1 MAVAGIILFV
11 FLAFLML
18 GMPIAFALGLAAV
31 TGFYWTGGVESFVQL
46 PVVAYQMVDNIGLL
60 PVPLFILMG
69 TILLHGKIGNDFFN
83 LAASFVGHRRAGLA
97 MSTIVACAF
106 FGAISAS
113 SLATA
118 ATIGSLSV
126 PSMLRQGYPKSL
138 VFGPVAAGG
147 TLGILIPPSGVMI
160 LYGAA
165 TGVSVGDLFIAG
177 FLPGIILTT
186 MLCCMALAV
195 TRGSRV
201 TPLPRQTWPERL
213 DAIRQSFWGLLLPVI
228 VLGGLYV
235 GFFTPSEAGAVG
247 VVLGLVVSLFLK
259 RTLSFSELP
268 RVLIEGTK
276 TSGFI
281 FTIIIAAGLFNHL
294 MSELLIIQKLTEF
307 VVSWNAGP
315 TVVLILISALLF
327 VLGMFF
333 EVAALVLVSVP
344 ILFPVITALGI
355 DPLWFG
361 IFFVVNIELAYLT
374 PPVGM
379 NLFIIQ
385 EIGRR
390 YVNVTFLDVVR
401 STNPYTACL
410 LLMLV
415 LLMIFPSIA
424 TVMVP
429 VR

>member
-1 MAVAGIILFV
+1 
-11 FLAFLML
+11 
-18 GMPIAFALGLAAV
+18 
-31 TGFYWTGGVESFVQL
+31 
-46 PVVAYQMVDNIGLL
+46 
-60 PVPLFILMG
+60 
-69 TILLHGKIGNDFFN
+69 
-83 LAASFVGHRRAGLA
+83 
-97 MSTIVACAF
+97 
-106 FGAISAS
+106 
-113 SLATA
+113 
-118 ATIGSLSV
+118 
-126 PSMLRQGYPKSL
+126 
-138 VFGPVAAGG
+138 
-147 TLGILIPPSGVMI
+147 
-160 LYGAA
+160 
-165 TGVSVGDLFIAG
+165 
-177 FLPGIILTT
+177 
-186 MLCCMALAV
+186 
-195 TRGSRV
+195 V

-268 RVLIEGTK
+268 RVLIDGTK

-315 TVVLILISALLF
+315 TIVLILISALLF